1 MKTNMKVYIICTPTS
16 CYYLVHIYTSRKNKT
31 LAYLFWS
38 IFCYEYD
45 FKCITGLKI

>member
-31 LAYLFWS
+31 LALF
-38 IFCYEYD
+38 ILYINEYD